1 MFGEN
6 ALDTNKQEEKQEL
19 LPASV
24 TEAGNEKYLGLGLG
38 LPVRVQFTGSV
49 NFGFTTTPG
58 KRAYRQKKKNWIFM
72 IFVDIKE
79 IHSHTKAHMCMRPGR

>member
-1 MFGEN
+1 MYIANDNCFRRVINSKKSSVMFGEN

-38 LPVRVQFTGSV
+38 LGLPVRVQFTGSV

-58 KRAYRQKKKNWIFM
+58 KRAYRQKKNGF
-72 IFVDIKE
+72 
-79 IHSHTKAHMCMRPGR
+79 A